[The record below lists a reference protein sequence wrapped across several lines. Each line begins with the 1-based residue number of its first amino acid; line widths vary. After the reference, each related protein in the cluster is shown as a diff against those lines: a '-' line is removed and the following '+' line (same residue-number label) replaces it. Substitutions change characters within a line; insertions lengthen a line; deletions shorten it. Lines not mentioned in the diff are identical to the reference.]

1 MVGRWHPGCTV
12 TACPELIVKG
22 EELLAL
28 GHIWLVAIVPIDYT
42 NQVLLPRLK
51 IFSLVS
57 EIWNLQLTLISIALA
72 RNRSWTIVGRWSLVF
87 RMVQPSQKN
96 ETPKC
101 LQLAR
106 SDDDKV
112 SKELVSPM
120 AMRSAWPTSGMTEM
134 LARKSKWMGRDT
146 NS

>member
-57 EIWNLQLTLISIALA
+57 EIWNLQFTLISIGLA
-72 RNRSWTIVGRWSLVF
+72 RKREPMQSWTMLVF
-87 RMVQPSQKN
+87 RTVHP
-96 ETPKC
+96 
-101 LQLAR
+101 R
-106 SDDDKV
+106 
-112 SKELVSPM
+112 
-120 AMRSAWPTSGMTEM
+120 
-134 LARKSKWMGRDT
+134 RKT
-146 NS
+146 